1 MTIKEI
7 IEVLQTM
14 PPNAKMGMLWD
25 GAVRSYVEGIYL
37 SRSGDVVGSPK
48 GQPAYYDEDRPKN
61 APYAYT
67 EPYFEP
73 IPE

>member
-1 MTIKEI
+1 
-7 IEVLQTM
+7 
-14 PPNAKMGMLWD
+14 MLWD